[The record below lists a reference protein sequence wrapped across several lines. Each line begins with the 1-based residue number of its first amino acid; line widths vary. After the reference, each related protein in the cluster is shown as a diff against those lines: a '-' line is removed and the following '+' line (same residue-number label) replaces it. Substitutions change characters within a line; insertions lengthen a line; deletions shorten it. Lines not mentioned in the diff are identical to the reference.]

1 MFPVQ
6 KLKNVMILINLMF
19 VSDEH
24 WLFSLKPIGV
34 TKLVGFEQKDN
45 SHTYSQILVSN
56 SKLPTFESI
65 GL

>member
-1 MFPVQ
+1 
-6 KLKNVMILINLMF
+6 MF

-34 TKLVGFEQKDN
+34 TKGFEQKDD

-56 SKLPTFESI
+56 SKLPTFETI
-65 GL
+65 GLWESTSL